1 MENNI
6 ITQHN
11 NIEINIDQLDKESN
25 HISPQQDYGYAFIEN
40 PPSWLLQYGI
50 GLIAL
55 ILGIFLCLSFLIKYP
70 DKIEAYGIV
79 TASQPPIEHFANQPG
94 VIKKI
99 CVKDGDKIKRGAVI
113 AYMENTMNIKDLVA
127 LKDFIDKYDAITKL
141 DQYTSIVIPP
151 DLELGDVGNV
161 YNSMVLSFE
170 NLQRVLKQVGVF
182 EQIKT
187 IRGEIAHNNKLND
200 VIQKDQS
207 LTKEELALIEK
218 DFGRNLSLNENGV
231 VSDLDK
237 EKSNV
242 QFLQYQKSY
251 NQTYQTIIQNEIKS
265 KQLELEIQ
273 RLSEERKIKIDE
285 ILFQLKTEVNAVK
298 QQIKIWEEAYIIRSE
313 IEGIVNIHSEITS
326 QRYLANNEVIAT
338 IIPIRSFKQKQ
349 IRVVVPNGGIGKI
362 KLGTEAILKFD
373 AYPYKEFGV
382 VRSNVKKIAKLP
394 EKDNDGNNQ
403 YEVLLSLE
411 DTIKTTYGKVIP
423 YEPRAALTA
432 DIITNDKSIMERI
445 LDNFLNLIKSG

>member
-6 ITQHN
+6 ITQYN
-11 NIEINIDQLDKESN
+11 NIEIDIDQLDKKSN
-25 HISPQQDYGYAFIEN
+25 HISAQQDYGYTFIEN

-50 GLIAL
+50 GLVAL

-127 LKDFIDKYDAITKL
+127 LKDFIDKYDVITKL

-161 YNSMVLSFE
+161 YNSMVISFE

-251 NQTYQTIIQNEIKS
+251 NQTNQTIIQNEIKS

-273 RLSEERKIKIDE
+273 KLSEERKIKIDE
-285 ILFQLKTEVNAVK
+285 IF
-298 QQIKIWEEAYIIRSE
+298 S
-313 IEGIVNIHSEITS
+313 
-326 QRYLANNEVIAT
+326 LA
-338 IIPIRSFKQKQ
+338 P
-349 IRVVVPNGGIGKI
+349 
-362 KLGTEAILKFD
+362 
-373 AYPYKEFGV
+373 
-382 VRSNVKKIAKLP
+382 
-394 EKDNDGNNQ
+394 
-403 YEVLLSLE
+403 
-411 DTIKTTYGKVIP
+411 
-423 YEPRAALTA
+423 
-432 DIITNDKSIMERI
+432 
-445 LDNFLNLIKSG
+445 